1 MLLVNLTLA
10 DEGLG
15 NCHILLFVSRTFD
28 DPRAMALSEDK
39 VIRGENEG
47 WRGEEGRGGGCGN
60 ARAMSPD

>member
-47 WRGEEGRGGGCGN
+47 WRGEEGRGVW
-60 ARAMSPD
+60 